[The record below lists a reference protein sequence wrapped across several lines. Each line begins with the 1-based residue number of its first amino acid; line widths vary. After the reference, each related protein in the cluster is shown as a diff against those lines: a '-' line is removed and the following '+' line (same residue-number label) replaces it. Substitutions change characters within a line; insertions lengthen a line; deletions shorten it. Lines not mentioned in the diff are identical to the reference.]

1 MNHPAVEEFIA
12 AIGRDSESEELEV
25 VFSRIGI
32 QLQNL
37 DDYRL
42 GVSGHRIWADDA
54 AGLQLEFKDAGLVSE
69 TVYHNIDDGP
79 WMLTDVIFWGW
90 RNDTGTQYEGPMPF
104 GLNFLMSKDQIRS
117 YVSADL
123 GAPMV
128 FGLSGNVDA
137 WMLGKLELAVDYDG
151 ERRLRCVSLSLPQE
165 E

>member
-1 MNHPAVEEFIA
+1 MNHPTVEEFIA
-12 AIGRDSESEELEV
+12 ALGRNSESQELEI
-25 VFSRIGI
+25 VFSKIGI
-32 QLQNL
+32 QVQNL

-54 AGLQLEFKDAGLVSE
+54 AGLQLEFKDVGLLSE
-69 TVYHNIDDGP
+69 MPYHNIDDGP
-79 WMLTDVIFWGW
+79 WALTDVIFWGW
-90 RNDTGTQYEGPMPF
+90 RKDTGTEYAGPLPC
-104 GLNFLMSKDQIRS
+104 GLNFLMSRDQVRLE
-117 YVSADL
+117 VPADL

-151 ERRLRCVSLSLPQE
+151 ERGVRCVSLGLPQE